1 MADKIFVPAVT
12 TSTLGD
18 RLEALRTTQKDYED
32 QIPARIAPYLPEAA
46 DTSPVSEREFPNLPS
61 GSQVKEDQ

>member
-1 MADKIFVPAVT
+1 M
-12 TSTLGD
+12 GD

-32 QIPARIAPYLPEAA
+32 QIPAQVALYLPEAA
-46 DTSPVSEREFPNLPS
+46 DTSPVSDREFPGLPS